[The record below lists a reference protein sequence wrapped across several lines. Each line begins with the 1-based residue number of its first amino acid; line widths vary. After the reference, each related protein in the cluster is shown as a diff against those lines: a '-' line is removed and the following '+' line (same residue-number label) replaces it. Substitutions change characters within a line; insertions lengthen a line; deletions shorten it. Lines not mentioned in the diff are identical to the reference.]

1 MERIVTK
8 RVSLNAEEPLY
19 ITALSDLHLDSN
31 LAARDELSRIL
42 KSRASLPNHRVVIIG
57 DLFDFILP
65 SDRKRF
71 LPNKLKNNVD
81 DILNSILEDGVEF
94 LKGIGVKYDLVS
106 VGNHEHSVL
115 KHHYFDVIKHVAKEI
130 GADYGGYYGV
140 LDYEI
145 DYSGSRGRFRIV
157 YHHGAWTGIVNSAV
171 GAAKRYFMWWPDW
184 DVALFGHSHD
194 PFVKPEVRP
203 RIVKT
208 KNRSHIEMKKCFIV
222 NCGSFVSSSSDKS
235 EITTFAD
242 LRGYPEKQ
250 KTAPLI
256 CVTPHRYTDNGKRCL
271 VIDVNITV

>member
-1 MERIVTK
+1 MSRIVTK
-8 RVSLNAEEPLY
+8 KLTLKPGEQLY
-19 ITALSDLHLDSN
+19 ITALSDLHIDSN
-31 LAARDELSRIL
+31 LSARNDLANVL

-71 LPNKLKNNVD
+71 LPNKLKNNAD
-81 DILNSILEDGVEF
+81 DILNSILEDGISF
-94 LKGIGVKYDLVS
+94 LKSLGVQFDLVS
-106 VGNHEHSVL
+106 IGNHEHSVL
-115 KHHYFDVIKHVAKEI
+115 KYHYFDVVKHVAKEI

-145 DYSGSRGRFRIV
+145 EYTGSNGRFRIV

-203 RIVKT
+203 RIVNT
-208 KNRSHIEMKKCFIV
+208 KNGKRIEMKKCFIV
-222 NCGSFVSSSSDKS
+222 NCGSFVSSSSEKP

-242 LRGYPEKQ
+242 IHGYPERQ

-256 CVTPHRYTDNGKRCL
+256 CVTPHRFRDNGQRFFAL
-271 VIDVNITV
+271 DVNVTV